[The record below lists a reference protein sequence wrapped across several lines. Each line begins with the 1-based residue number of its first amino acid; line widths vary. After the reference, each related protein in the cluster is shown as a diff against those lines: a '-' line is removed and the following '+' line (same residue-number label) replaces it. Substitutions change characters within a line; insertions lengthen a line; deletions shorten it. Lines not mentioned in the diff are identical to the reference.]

1 MPPAQES
8 ADAAL
13 LGAIAQG
20 QDAALGRLV
29 ARHGPGLTAV
39 AARYLGNPSDAEDVV
54 QEAFLRVWQNAARF
68 DPTRAKASTWIYA
81 IAIRLCIDRLR
92 KLKLRRILGLGG
104 GPGADDLV
112 ADPAP
117 ATEQALAGRQE
128 LVLTRK
134 ALATLPDR
142 QRLAIL
148 LAAVGGLDTHGIA
161 ETLDISPGAVEQLLV
176 RARRTLR
183 SLGLRAD

>member
-1 MPPAQES
+1 MQDS

-13 LGAIAQG
+13 LCAIAQG

-39 AARYLGNPSDAEDVV
+39 ATRYLGSHSDAEDIV
-54 QEAFLRVWQNAARF
+54 QETFLRVWQNASRF

-92 KLKLRRILGLGG
+92 RLKLRRVLGLGG
-104 GPGADDLV
+104 VQGAEDLV
-112 ADPAP
+112 PDPTP
-117 ATEQALAGRQE
+117 ATDLALAGRQE
-128 LVLTRK
+128 LGQTRK

-148 LAAVGGLDTHGIA
+148 LAAVGGLDTLGIA